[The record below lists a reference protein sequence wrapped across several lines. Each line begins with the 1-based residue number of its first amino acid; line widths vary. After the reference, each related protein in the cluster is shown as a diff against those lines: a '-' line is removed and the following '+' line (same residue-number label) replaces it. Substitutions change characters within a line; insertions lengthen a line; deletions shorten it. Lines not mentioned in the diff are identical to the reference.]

1 MNYEY
6 NVEYSAAAVKQLLKM
21 DVATRKLIR
30 AWIEKNLVGCT
41 DPRAHGKGLTADKS
55 GKWRYRIGNYR
66 VLAQIYD
73 DRLVIHVFK
82 VGHRRDV
89 YKR

>member
-1 MNYEY
+1 MIKYE
-6 NVEYSAAAVKQLLKM
+6 VVYSATAVKQLSKM
-21 DVATRKLIR
+21 DAATRKLIR

-41 DPRAHGKGLTADKS
+41 DPRAHGKGLTGDKS

-66 VLAQIYD
+66 ILAQIYD

>member
-1 MNYEY
+1 MKKYK
-6 NVEYSAAAVKQLLKM
+6 VEYSAAAVKQLSKM
-21 DVATRKLIR
+21 DAATRKLIR

-41 DPRAHGKGLTADKS
+41 DPRAHGKGLTADQS

-66 VLAQIYD
+66 ILAQIYD

-82 VGHRRDV
+82 VGHRREV

>member
-1 MNYEY
+1 MNEY
-6 NVEYSAAAVKQLLKM
+6 SVEYSATAVKQLSKM
-21 DVATRKLIR
+21 DTATRKLIR

-41 DPRAHGKGLTADKS
+41 DPRAHGKGLTGDKS

-66 VLAQIYD
+66 ILAEIYE

>member
-1 MNYEY
+1 MKYE
-6 NVEYSAAAVKQLLKM
+6 VEYTAAAIKQLSKM

-66 VLAQIYD
+66 ILAQIYD

>member
-1 MNYEY
+1 MKYE
-6 NVEYSAAAVKQLLKM
+6 VEYSAAAVKQLSKM
-21 DVATRKLIR
+21 DAATRKLIR

-66 VLAQIYD
+66 ILAQIYD

-82 VGHRRDV
+82 IGHRRDV

>member
-1 MNYEY
+1 MIKYK
-6 NVEYSAAAVKQLLKM
+6 VEYSAAAVKQLSKM
-21 DVATRKLIR
+21 DAATRKLIR
-30 AWIEKNLVGCT
+30 AWIEKYLVGCT

-66 VLAQIYD
+66 ILAQIYD

>member
-1 MNYEY
+1 MIKYE
-6 NVEYSAAAVKQLLKM
+6 VEYSAAAVKQLSKM
-21 DVATRKLIR
+21 DAATKKLIR

-41 DPRAHGKGLTADKS
+41 DPRAHGKGLTGDKS

-66 VLAQIYD
+66 ILAEIYD
-73 DRLVIHVFK
+73 ERLVIYVFK

>member
-1 MNYEY
+1 MNEY
-6 NVEYSAAAVKQLLKM
+6 SVEYSATAVKQLSKM
-21 DVATRKLIR
+21 DTATRKLIR

-41 DPRAHGKGLTADKS
+41 DPRAHGKGLTGDKS

-66 VLAQIYD
+66 ILAQIYD

>member
-1 MNYEY
+1 MKKYE
-6 NVEYSAAAVKQLLKM
+6 VEYSPAAIKQLSKM
-21 DVATRKLIR
+21 DAATRKLIR

-66 VLAQIYD
+66 ILAEIYD

-82 VGHRRDV
+82 VGHRKDI